1 MNPMRP
7 YALADIETCKAKR
20 GYESQM
26 EAQRTLASIQRNHKL
41 GHPVTLAALRVYK
54 CRVCQKWH
62 LGKRGWL
69 ENGRDKRLVTN
80 LKRYHAR
87 QSVGGRG
94 YAIGIWEGE
103 GGAIRDFEER
113 GES

>member
-1 MNPMRP
+1 VNAMYP
-7 YALADIETCKAKR
+7 YALADIETCKSKR
-20 GYESQM
+20 AYDTAAAASV
-26 EAQRTLASIQRNHKL
+26 TLRAIKRSPKL

-87 QSVGGRG
+87 QSVGGKG

-103 GGAIRDFEER
+103 GGAIRDVEER